1 MFKAGTLSPVAGPQG
16 GRRPAVTAGLAILLV
31 ASGAAW
37 AHAALVKSAPGSR
50 ETLSKPPTRIVL
62 KFSEAVE
69 PKFSSVRLEDADGKA
84 MPLGSLMLSPGDPTQ
99 IEIAVPQALPRGS
112 YTVRYRVLSQDG
124 HVVKYGYTF
133 RVATPT
139 RGND

>member
-1 MFKAGTLSPVAGPQG
+1 MV
-16 GRRPAVTAGLAILLV
+16 VTAGLAILLAV
-31 ASGAAW
+31 SGAAW

-50 ETLSKPPTRIVL
+50 ETLNKPPTRIVL

-69 PKFSSVRLEDADGKA
+69 PKFSSVRLEGADGNA
-84 MPLGSLMLSPGDPTQ
+84 LPLETLELSPGDPTQ
-99 IEIAVPQALPRGS
+99 IEIAVPQVLLPGS

>member
-1 MFKAGTLSPVAGPQG
+1 MFKSNPRSPIAGPRARQ
-16 GRRPAVTAGLAILLV
+16 RTAVTVAVAILL
-31 ASGAAW
+31 AMSAAAW

-50 ETLSKPPTRIVL
+50 ETLSKPPARIVL

-84 MPLGSLMLSPGDPTQ
+84 LPLGLLMLSPGDPTQ
-99 IEIAVPQALPRGS
+99 IEIAVPQALPQGS

-124 HVVKYGYTF
+124 HIVKNSYPF
-133 RVATPT
+133 RVATPAG
-139 RGND
+139 GND

>member
-1 MFKAGTLSPVAGPQG
+1 MFKADTRSPVAGPRA
-16 GRRPAVTAGLAILLV
+16 GRRLAVTAGLAILLV
-31 ASGAAW
+31 VSAAAW

-50 ETLSKPPTRIVL
+50 ETLNQPPTRILL

-69 PKFSSVRLEDADGKA
+69 PKFSSVRLEGADGKVL
-84 MPLGSLMLSPGDPTQ
+84 PLGALTLSPGDPTQ
-99 IEIAVPQALPRGS
+99 IEIAVPQALPQGS